1 LDLECTA
8 DDYFVYPKEW
18 YPYQKIK
25 QNIIKTKTNIL
36 RTKKNAQ
43 EQKGCLKSIFKY
55 MQV

>member
-1 LDLECTA
+1 VE
-8 DDYFVYPKEW
+8 DYFVYPKEW
-18 YPYQKIK
+18 SPYQKIK

-36 RTKKNAQ
+36 RTKKNAL